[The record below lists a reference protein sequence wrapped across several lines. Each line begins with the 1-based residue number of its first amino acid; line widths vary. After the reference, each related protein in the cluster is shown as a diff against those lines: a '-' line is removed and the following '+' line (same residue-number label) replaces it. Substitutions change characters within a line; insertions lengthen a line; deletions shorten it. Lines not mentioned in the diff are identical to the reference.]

1 MCDVSIREYIL
12 RIIGRLVHKEVKMLC
27 SDNVNSI
34 LKEDN
39 PEVLKSFTW
48 QIFQH
53 ELSTHAPIFMG
64 VLESASVKSKPS
76 SEVSVCLCAAL
87 IARSRTPTM
96 TLPAKILSLV
106 LYAGHS
112 SKEVYIMHYL
122 FSLAYIIIHLQIW
135 FIVYALDLQS
145 TPAMEFNNLIP

>member
-1 MCDVSIREYIL
+1 MCDVNIREYIL

-27 SDNVNSI
+27 SDSVNSI

-122 FSLAYIIIHLQIW
+122 FSLAYIVIHLQIW
-135 FIVYALDLQS
+135 FIVYML
-145 TPAMEFNNLIP
+145 

>member
-27 SDNVNSI
+27 SDSVNS
-34 LKEDN
+34 N
-39 PEVLKSFTW
+39 PEVLKSFPW

-96 TLPAKILSLV
+96 TLPAKILS
-106 LYAGHS
+106 
-112 SKEVYIMHYL
+112 
-122 FSLAYIIIHLQIW
+122 
-135 FIVYALDLQS
+135 
-145 TPAMEFNNLIP
+145 